1 MTENKKNLSTKP
13 LTNDQLTGVTGGDL
27 NGDVIVHP
35 IRRKV
40 CAADSSHLYLE
51 IYTECPV
58 CGSKEFTSIL

>member
-1 MTENKKNLSTKP
+1 MTENMKNQSTKP
-13 LTNDQLTGVTGGDL
+13 LTDDQLTGVTAADL
-27 NGDVIVHP
+27 NGDVIVQP

-58 CGSKEFTSIL
+58 